1 MKIEW
6 TQTEC
11 GTWRGIDENSN
22 VYLTPANRETCS
34 VQTVD
39 GYSGYGWTPEE
50 ALSRAKS
57 DPPAPSLLDAAKI
70 AVDTIE
76 ALGNAPRQTAAS
88 WWDGLAQ
95 SRLDLRAAIAAIA
108 AEEARQPQVS
118 PDVLLTTANLAIR
131 QDAELSRLRAENAEL
146 RAVCKR
152 ALVWLAKAE
161 CEGINANC
169 AMPCDLPECQN
180 QIEAILAKKES
191 E

>member
-1 MKIEW
+1 MKTYEYDRPI
-6 TQTEC
+6 
-11 GTWRGIDENSN
+11 
-22 VYLTPANRETCS
+22 PRE
-34 VQTVD
+34 Q
-39 GYSGYGWTPEE
+39 PN
-50 ALSRAKS
+50 
-57 DPPAPSLLDAAKI
+57 PAPSLLDAAKI